1 MAQRRR
7 RQLRRN
13 VLVFLGS
20 LVAHVGL
27 FFFVVKDFHF
37 YPLHEEPR
45 EAVQVEIVP
54 QPEPIP
60 PPVFLPHIVKPQV
73 QPTPTPPSP
82 PPTPPTPQPT
92 PPKPQPP
99 TPARPTPQPVQT

>member
-1 MAQRRR
+1 MPQRRR

-37 YPLHEEPR
+37 YTLREETEVLGV
-45 EAVQVEIVP
+45 EAIDVFARID
-54 QPEPIP
+54 PIEA
-60 PPVFLPHIVKPQV
+60 LRYE
-73 QPTPTPPSP
+73 
-82 PPTPPTPQPT
+82 
-92 PPKPQPP
+92 
-99 TPARPTPQPVQT
+99 AGG